1 MTRKPI
7 RLTDLFRYYR
17 ALPHQNA
24 GLQELEAQ
32 ILKAAPEVFDRNQE
46 WYGTWSSAVQSKD
59 YGPAVQII
67 KEFEGCHLNAY
78 LCPAGVPT
86 IGYGNTRYPGGTRVK
101 LGDSISQKRAEEML
115 LMEIDRTAEK
125 LRESVPYWEQMSV
138 NQKSALISFAFNLGA
153 YFYGSSNFKTI
164 SGVLASKEWNTY
176 PVPCCSTETLERTL
190 KRDCYA
196 EERLRVLCGV
206 GKTETV
212 KIDTAASQTVW
223 CCLARGDCGSPNRR
237 DETCHT
243 KSRKGAVSRKD
254 FKRLELLLRLLLRT
268 TRKERHTR
276 SRPPKSKRWR
286 DPRVQH
292 CGLLL

>member
-24 GLQELEAQ
+24 ALQELEAQ

-46 WYGTWSSAVQSKD
+46 WYGTWSSAVKSKD

-125 LRESVPYWEQMSV
+125 LKESVPYWEQMNV

-164 SGVLASKEWNTY
+164 SGVLASKEWKH
-176 PVPCCSTETLERTL
+176 VPSAMLLYRNPGTHFE
-190 KRDCYA
+190 A
-196 EERLRVLCGV
+196 G
-206 GKTETV
+206 
-212 KIDTAASQTVW
+212 
-223 CCLARGDCGSPNRR
+223 
-237 DETCHT
+237 
-243 KSRKGAVSRKD
+243 
-254 FKRLELLLRLLLRT
+254 LLRR
-268 TRKERHTR
+268 RKAEGALW
-276 SRPPKSKRWR
+276 SR
-286 DPRVQH
+286 
-292 CGLLL
+292 